1 VRPCHRSTT
10 TILDTMASTAA
21 AALPAD
27 APKGKSKL
35 LVIIAAVVAL
45 AAAGGGGGAWFLH
58 KKAAAEAEAEADADG
73 KGDAEDAKPVKK
85 KAKKKKGEEKPP
97 VFTTLENFTVNLAGE
112 GDHFMQLGIVLQL
125 KDEETAEKVKGYL
138 PQIRSKV
145 LLLLS
150 AKTPDELQTP
160 KGKDALI
167 EEILEAT
174 RKPFHDDGEDVQA
187 VLLGGM
193 LIQ

>member
-1 VRPCHRSTT
+1 
-10 TILDTMASTAA
+10 MASTAA
-21 AALPAD
+21 AAAVPAE

-45 AAAGGGGGAWFLH
+45 AAAGGGGAAWFLH

-73 KGDAEDAKPVKK
+73 KSDEDAKPVKK

-97 VFTTLENFTVNLAGE
+97 VFSTLENFTVNLAGE
-112 GDHFMQLGIVLQL
+112 GDHFMQLGVVLQL
-125 KDEETAEKVKGYL
+125 KDEETAEKVKAYL
-138 PQIRSKV
+138 PQIRSKI
-145 LLLLS
+145 LLMLS
-150 AKTPDELQTP
+150 AKTPEELQTP

-167 EEILEAT
+167 DEILEAT